1 MVAMPQHRNRNGH
14 QSRQNQRSNGA
25 PRDPRVPPRPREP
38 GLALLLA
45 TLRQNNAEH
54 IAAEQRVPALQVSVP
69 RRPVFGG
76 LIRCVELVVRPLP
89 ALLAACAAALVVFV
103 PVGSTAV
110 VAGDCTP
117 GALFRPANAAFA
129 DGVIRLVNQHRAT
142 IGLRALKIS
151 QSLTAS
157 AVWKARHMA
166 TYGYIGHDDPAP
178 PVARSA
184 ADRIA
189 ACGYRGGWGEN
200 IAAGFTTP
208 AAVLAAWLQS
218 PGHRANIEN
227 PAYVVTGAGASVS
240 ANGVTVWA
248 QDFGLTDDSG
258 STGPAKSP
266 TPTAQNK
273 IILRKL
279 HVTQRA
285 GRLVLHVRALLAP
298 SMQPLRRGS
307 TGCGASAGDRKLHV
321 IVRRFSQ
328 GAVTCVWRIP
338 AASRP
343 IKATVFVS
351 TRTARPAHATVAVIP
366 R

>member
-1 MVAMPQHRNRNGH
+1 MRRARGSAPPSLARGVRRSPCCLRPGRFNR
-14 QSRQNQRSNGA
+14 
-25 PRDPRVPPRPREP
+25 RPRRRLHPRCPLPP
-38 GLALLLA
+38 GERRVRGRGHTARQPTQGHDRPA
-45 TLRQNNAEH
+45 RAEDFAVAHRLRRVESAPH
-54 IAAEQRVPALQVSVP
+54 GDLRLHRARRSGAACRTIGRRPHRRLRLP
-69 RRPVFGG
+69 RR
-76 LIRCVELVVRPLP
+76 L
-89 ALLAACAAALVVFV
+89 
-103 PVGSTAV
+103 
-110 VAGDCTP
+110 
-117 GALFRPANAAFA
+117 
-129 DGVIRLVNQHRAT
+129 
-142 IGLRALKIS
+142 
-151 QSLTAS
+151 
-157 AVWKARHMA
+157 
-166 TYGYIGHDDPAP
+166 
-178 PVARSA
+178 
-184 ADRIA
+184 
-189 ACGYRGGWGEN
+189 GEN

-258 STGPAKSP
+258 STGPAKSA

-279 HVTQRA
+279 HVTQRS

-338 AASRP
+338 TASRP

>member
-1 MVAMPQHRNRNGH
+1 
-14 QSRQNQRSNGA
+14 
-25 PRDPRVPPRPREP
+25 
-38 GLALLLA
+38 
-45 TLRQNNAEH
+45 
-54 IAAEQRVPALQVSVP
+54 
-69 RRPVFGG
+69 
-76 LIRCVELVVRPLP
+76 VVRPLP

-103 PVGSTAV
+103 PVGSPAAAV
-110 VAGDCTP
+110 GDCTP
-117 GALFRPANAAFA
+117 GAAFRPANAAFT
-129 DGVIRLVNQHRAT
+129 DQVVQLVNQHRVT
-142 IGLRALKIS
+142 LGLRALKVS
-151 QSLTAS
+151 QSLSAS

-166 TYGYIGHDDPAP
+166 TYGYMGHDDPAP
-178 PVARSA
+178 PVARTA

-227 PAYVVTGAGASVS
+227 PAYVVTGAGASVT

-258 STGPAKSP
+258 STGPPAENQIKL
-266 TPTAQNK
+266 QK
-273 IILRKL
+273 LR
-279 HVTQRA
+279 VTQHA
-285 GRLVLHVRALLAP
+285 GRLVLHAHAVLTP
-298 SMQPLRRGS
+298 SMQPLRKGS

-321 IVRRFSQ
+321 VARRFSG

-338 AASRP
+338 ASSRP

-351 TRTARPAHATVAVIP
+351 APAAGSAHATVAVVP

>member
-1 MVAMPQHRNRNGH
+1 M
-14 QSRQNQRSNGA
+14 
-25 PRDPRVPPRPREP
+25 
-38 GLALLLA
+38 
-45 TLRQNNAEH
+45 
-54 IAAEQRVPALQVSVP
+54 
-69 RRPVFGG
+69 
-76 LIRCVELVVRPLP
+76 VRPLP

-110 VAGDCTP
+110 VDGDCTP
-117 GALFRPANAAFA
+117 GALFRPANPVFA